1 MQGLMKMFGSIVE
14 QPTKNTSKVNTKI
27 AMPNF
32 FDIFEDKHS
41 HQV

>member
-27 AMPNF
+27 TIPNF
-32 FDIFEDKHS
+32 CDIFEDKQF